1 METILTGLIST
12 CCDEG
17 DGRHRGRPLC
27 NERHKAILEA
37 ATALFMERGFDG
49 TSMDAIAKGAD
60 VSKQTVYSHFSTKD
74 NLFSSAITH
83 KMEDY
88 FPQGNFVIAEGG
100 SLEEEF
106 TIVASQYANLLMSE
120 DAMSV
125 FRLLVSEA
133 PKGSH
138 LAEIFWE
145 AGPTVMLGRLMAFLE
160 KWQQKGALKI
170 DDTEDASKFMINLLK
185 GHSHFELSIGL
196 IDKISEDD
204 LKASVK
210 SSVAI
215 FLKLYSA

>member
-1 METILTGLIST
+1 MTKLVSE
-12 CCDEG
+12 CCDGEH
-17 DGRHRGRPLC
+17 GRHRGRPFC
-27 NERHKAILEA
+27 NQRHKAILEA
-37 ATALFMERGFDG
+37 ATSLFMERGFDG
-49 TSMDAIAKGAD
+49 TSMDAIAKEAD

-88 FPQGNFVIAEGG
+88 FPQGDFVVGESA
-100 SLEEEF
+100 SLEEELTLVAAQF
-106 TIVASQYANLLMSE
+106 TKLLMSE

-145 AGPTVMLGRLMAFLE
+145 AGPMVMLGRLVAFLE
-160 KWQQKGALKI
+160 KWQQRGALKI
-170 DDTEDASKFMINLLK
+170 DDSEDAAKFMINLLK
-185 GHSHFELSIGL
+185 GHAHFELSIGL
-196 IDKISEDD
+196 INKVSDD
-204 LKASVK
+204 DFKASVK

-215 FLKLYSA
+215 FLKLYRT

>member
-1 METILTGLIST
+1 MTKLVSE
-12 CCDEG
+12 CCGGKHD
-17 DGRHRGRPLC
+17 RHRGRPLC

-37 ATALFMERGFDG
+37 ATSLFMERGFGG
-49 TSMDAIAKGAD
+49 TSMDAVAKEAD

-100 SLEEEF
+100 SIEEEL

-138 LAEIFWE
+138 LADIFWE
-145 AGPTVMLGRLMAFLE
+145 AGPTVMLGRLVAFLQ
-160 KWQQKGALKI
+160 KWQERGALKI
-170 DDTEDASKFMINLLK
+170 DNFEKAAIFIIHLLK
-185 GHSHFELSIGL
+185 GHYHYELSIGL
-196 IDKISEDD
+196 IDHVSPED
-204 LKASVK
+204 LQASVRD
-210 SSVAI
+210 SVAI
-215 FLKLYSA
+215 FLKLYRA

>member
-1 METILTGLIST
+1 MESGLTRVLSK
-12 CCDEG
+12 CCDES
-17 DGRHRGRPLC
+17 DGRLRGRPRC
-27 NERHKAILEA
+27 DERHKAILEA
-37 ATALFMERGFDG
+37 ATSLFMERGFEG
-49 TSMDAIAKGAD
+49 TSMDAIAKEAG
-60 VSKQTVYSHFSTKD
+60 VSKQTVYSHFSTKE

-100 SLEEEF
+100 SLEEEL
-106 TIVASQYANLLMSE
+106 TIVASQYANLLMSK

-145 AGPTVMLGRLMAFLE
+145 AGPMVMLGRLVAFLK
-160 KWQQKGALKI
+160 KWQKRGALKI
-170 DDTEDASKFMINLLK
+170 DDSEDAAKFIINLLK

-196 IDKISEDD
+196 IDKVSDED

-215 FLKLYSA
+215 FLKLYRA